1 MTSIPG
7 QYFDGRSSA
16 RRPVEL
22 EISID
27 GTIRVSSLD
36 QTRVYR
42 VRETEFSER
51 IGRTPRTLRFPDGS
65 ACQVS
70 DNDALDAALAALG
83 SPSAHH
89 EVHRLESRWSYA
101 LMALI
106 ALVVIVWAG
115 IEYGIPAAARHVAA
129 IFPPRADAV
138 IGTQALELLDHGYF
152 SASKLPPERQ
162 QQLRDEFAS
171 MTRGLNDAHEFRLEF
186 RHGGELG
193 ANAFALPSGIVVMT
207 DELVE
212 LAQDDRELQAVLAHE
227 IGHVVHRHSLRMLLQ
242 NSATSLLMIGLTGD
256 VSSASVLV
264 AGVPTAL
271 VQAKHS
277 RQFEAEADDYA
288 YAWMDRNGISHRYF
302 SAMLQRLEQ
311 KYGGGDSGAMSWLS
325 SHPQTGERVRD

>member
-1 MTSIPG
+1 MTPIPG

-16 RRPVEL
+16 RHPVQL

-27 GTIRVSSLD
+27 GTIRVNGLGEAH
-36 QTRVYR
+36 VYR
-42 VRETEFSER
+42 VRDTELSAR
-51 IGRTPRTLRFPDGS
+51 IGRTPRTLRFADGS
-65 ACQVS
+65 VCQVF
-70 DNDALDAALAALG
+70 DNDALDAALAELG
-83 SPSAHH
+83 GADTPHD
-89 EVHRLESRWSYA
+89 VHRLESRWSYA
-101 LMALI
+101 LAALL

-129 IFPPRADAV
+129 IFPPQADAV

-162 QQLRDEFAS
+162 RQLRDEFAA
-171 MTRGLNDAHEFRLEF
+171 MTRGLDDAHQFRLEF

-193 ANAFALPSGIVVMT
+193 ANAFALPSGIVVLT

-311 KYGGGDSGAMSWLS
+311 KYGGGDSGTMSWLS
-325 SHPQTGERVRD
+325 SHPKTAERVRN